1 MKHSFSGKIIKFL
14 LRQQKNYCGF
24 EQRHFGLNSAELR
37 KKNRKKQIVHCTA
50 QNKRYAVKICIKK

>member
-14 LRQQKNYCGF
+14 LRQQNNYCGF

-37 KKNRKKQIVHCTA
+37 KKIKNRLYTA
-50 QNKRYAVKICIKK
+50 LRKIKDTLLKSA